1 MTGDIP
7 ATFRRP
13 PAIAAVAAIA
23 ISGAFLIGRSTAP
36 AKVVERERVVTRT
49 VEAESQRRQDARE
62 AAQAEATRTFT
73 VTRWVRRPDGTSE
86 TETRTE
92 AAIEKRAEES
102 SVRIEYRDRQVEVAV
117 DRWRDRVVEAPGH
130 RWALSALGGVGID
143 LAPQVGVQVS
153 RTAGPLVLS
162 VQVTSETRALRP
174 VALLGLGV
182 RW

>member
-1 MTGDIP
+1 V
-7 ATFRRP
+7 
-13 PAIAAVAAIA
+13 AAVAIA
-23 ISGAFLIGRSTAP
+23 GAFLVGRLTAP

-49 VEAESQRRQDARE
+49 VEVERQGRQEARE
-62 AAQAEATRTFT
+62 AAQAEATRTVT

-86 TETRTE
+86 AETRTE
-92 AAIEKRAEES
+92 AATSKRAEES

-117 DRWRDRVVEAPGH
+117 DRWRERVVEAPRP
-130 RWALSALGGVGID
+130 RWAISALGGVGID
-143 LAPQVGVQVS
+143 LSPRVGAQVS
-153 RTAGPLVLS
+153 RAVGPLVLS